1 MAGPSK
7 AQLKSIGSAHADS
20 ITISGQK
27 ELLKKLEM
35 LHKSASYRAMKAGS
49 SKAMQVAAKAIKR
62 AVPAKYKEARKAIGW
77 KVGKVKG
84 GINKGVFRSRAGVGV
99 GVKRAKIANAKK
111 SGRRGRRGVGIGA
124 ANFHWVV
131 LGTVNRATRGMQRT
145 GSTKAELPGFASKAI
160 GPAKSQML
168 AASIRGSWASIRK
181 DVARGKAY

>member
-1 MAGPSK
+1 MAK
-7 AQLKSIGSAHADS
+7 KLTVAQLKSVGKANEDS
-20 ITISGQK
+20 ITIGGK
-27 ELLKKLEM
+27 EELLKKLEM

-99 GVKRAKIANAKK
+99 GVKRTKIANAKK
-111 SGRRGRRGVGIGA
+111 SDRRGRKG
-124 ANFHWVV
+124 
-131 LGTVNRATRGMQRT
+131 VNRATRGMQRT